1 MGYNRP
7 FHNKHSRC
15 LYSSL
20 FFNRVVSHVWDNHSV
35 KASFSYI
42 CSVSSCTKQFSNQQS
57 FHRHI
62 RSMRNSIYE
71 ADMTSKSRNSE
82 NSAISETFYKQV
94 HNEEELIIN
103 ELEINRN
110 SSRANANSEEACDGS
125 LENLNVDSVIAE
137 ILLEFREVYKVSNV
151 TTFW

>member
-1 MGYNRP
+1 
-7 FHNKHSRC
+7 
-15 LYSSL
+15 
-20 FFNRVVSHVWDNHSV
+20 
-35 KASFSYI
+35 
-42 CSVSSCTKQFSNQQS
+42 
-57 FHRHI
+57 
-62 RSMRNSIYE
+62 MRNSIYE

-110 SSRANANSEEACDGS
+110 NSRANANSEEACDGS